1 MSRNGPLALAY
12 HTLFIVFI
20 LAPILIVCWVAFTP
34 LGYLS
39 IPTHAFS
46 LRWFRAIAAY
56 PEFISAFWSS
66 LALAAISST
75 VAIGLSVPA
84 ALAVARHRFP
94 GRDAITALFLSP
106 LMIPPVVLGVALL
119 RFFTQVGL
127 GGTFAGLVLSHVV
140 IVFPFALRLVLAA
153 AAGMD
158 RSIEHA
164 AISLGASD
172 AAVFRRVTLPL
183 ILPGVASGWLLAFIT
198 SFDEVTMTVFVA
210 TPATMTLP
218 VRMFL
223 YIQDNIDPLVTS
235 VSAVVIVLTAVFM
248 LLIEWL
254 YGLER
259 LLAGPGR
266 HAESP

>member
-1 MSRNGPLALAY
+1 MTRNGPLALAY
-12 HTLFIVFI
+12 HTLFIAFI

-39 IPTHAFS
+39 IPIDAFS
-46 LRWFRAIAAY
+46 LRWFRAIANY
-56 PEFISAFWSS
+56 PEFVTAFRASIV
-66 LALAAISST
+66 LAAISST
-75 VAIGLSVPA
+75 VAIALSVPA

-127 GGTFAGLVLSHVV
+127 GGTFAGLVLGHIV

-235 VSAVVIVLTAVFM
+235 VSAVVIVLTAIFM
-248 LLIEWL
+248 LVIEWL

-259 LLAGPGR
+259 LFAGPGR